1 MVTLRIFIVNVFIS
15 TFRLIIFHISI
26 QYKYKK
32 ISPMSILTGFSD
44 ILVHILIFSFSTPLF
59 PRQTFSNIPV
69 YILTLYLFCAILI
82 INKKG
87 SRLSCIIAQT
97 EPKGATL

>member
-15 TFRLIIFHISI
+15 TFRLNIFHISI
-26 QYKYKK
+26 QYNYKK
-32 ISPMSILTGFSD
+32 ISLMSILTGFSD
-44 ILVHILIFSFSTPLF
+44 ILVYILSCSFSIPLF
-59 PRQTFSNIPV
+59 LQQMFSNIPV

-87 SRLSCIIAQT
+87 SRLSCISAQT